1 MPIPRNKSVKR
12 QFEVIMSLERAFSA
26 TDLVSLYEE
35 ALDLARAQKS
45 WKGVL
50 AVAESVNDRLVGK
63 PIQMIQRTNSSLADL
78 LMEAREVKEMLA
90 EGDKPQELI
99 EDTSDVM
106 DGQLSTVLERVVVD
120 G

>member
-1 MPIPRNKSVKR
+1 
-12 QFEVIMSLERAFSA
+12 
-26 TDLVSLYEE
+26 
-35 ALDLARAQKS
+35 
-45 WKGVL
+45 
-50 AVAESVNDRLVGK
+50 
-63 PIQMIQRTNSSLADL
+63 MIQRTNSSLADL